1 MGISFSRRTPI
12 ATSVGQ
18 QTAARAVGKSSTRET
33 SKQFADKGRGFQS
46 QSAFNTGVPNA
57 SMSELP
63 MGIDSDPLLDGMDYD
78 LDDRACFNLY
88 RDMYHHDPVAGC
100 VVDLYSTLPFSEFTL
115 SGGES
120 RYLAPYQ
127 EVIER
132 LSFRTIFPQITVDY
146 LVTGSF
152 LGSMLFNKREKTF
165 EDLMTH
171 RADNATIKP
180 LPFVSQD
187 PIIEMTV
194 AEEIRE
200 TLRSDSP
207 RIEALRKRLGNEFI
221 DKLLNDRMELDPLS
235 TIYIPRKSFSFGSGT
250 SFFKRI
256 LPLFLIEKNLYRG
269 TLIESGK
276 RQRGIMHIQMGDG
289 DQWEAT
295 PEDLEA
301 ALELFQNADADP
313 LGAIVATRLGVMID
327 ELRQGGDF
335 WKITDIWDQTTQFK
349 MRALGVGDAFLSGDA
364 NYSCVTG
371 NSLLQ
376 TDHGLIRIGAMV
388 DHNTETQEV
397 GKPVKIDTKHAGR
410 YSPVKGKVWIY
421 SGHQDTYRI
430 ETKEKYHITGTD
442 KHPTLVFNRD
452 TGSTEWK
459 NILDIESGDLVCV
472 STRRF
477 SCKENPKLNL
487 MLLEDCTHGGQM
499 KEVNVPQTMTPELA
513 WILGAVAAEGN
524 VSEHRIT
531 LSNSDFG
538 YIDRFMD
545 NVESVFGI
553 ECSYGVKE
561 LAGKSSIIKGIATE
575 STQTHYYV
583 NINSKQ
589 IANIFDQLGSAIGSI
604 STDKHIPWSVLE
616 STEECQV
623 AFVGAYVEG
632 DGCVQSQPSRVVTTS
647 FSEEMLSEF
656 QILYTSWGIPC
667 SRKNNS
673 IQLDGKNAVNLYRK
687 IHEHLVSKVMIFDDD
702 SIDKAR
708 KLFGVP
714 AEYFISEMKK
724 RAIKS
729 NRYGTTFTTYGG
741 EVLLSGVFKGTPDK
755 RFLYD
760 AYDRGHYDHFIDCMR
775 QVHPELHEKFVE
787 LMECRYHFA
796 EVSSVSHV
804 GKEHVYDISVTDG
817 QEPAFV
823 ANGIVIHNTM
833 EGSMTVFIESI
844 RAHRDHITRCALYNK
859 VFPLVAML
867 KGLQTNRKGKIV
879 QKDNLMQ
886 GNIEDL
892 LRTQNDGSRLF
903 IPQVHWNKQLKPEG
917 DQAYMDMLTALEEK
931 GVPVPLRA
939 LAAAGGFNL
948 DTLLSQQDEDLSI
961 MKDIGKYKQKV
972 NEVKSAFG
980 GGGGD
985 DMGGGGG
992 FGGFSSMSKVL
1003 DNGQLRGFNRDFG
1016 EAQEIVGQTKTGKK
1030 KYVHNQRL
1038 ANRKANEAM
1047 NKALINLRQKPSTL
1061 THRSVTPFSPRT
1073 TGLNNIYEN

>member
-1 MGISFSRRTPI
+1 MGISFNRRTSI
-12 ATSVGQ
+12 AQNVGHH
-18 QTAARAVGKSSTRET
+18 AAQRTVGKSSTRE
-33 SKQFADKGRGFQS
+33 SSQNFAHKTRGFES
-46 QSAFNTGVPNA
+46 NSAFNTGIPNA
-57 SMSELP
+57 SMAELP
-63 MGIDSDPLLDGMDYD
+63 MSIDSDPLLDGMDYD

-115 SGGES
+115 SGAES

-152 LGSMLFNKREKTF
+152 LASMLFNKREKTF

-187 PIIEMTV
+187 PIIEMAV

-207 RIEALRKRLGNEFI
+207 RIAALRKRLGNDFI

-364 NYSCVTG
+364 NYS
-371 NSLLQ
+371 
-376 TDHGLIRIGAMV
+376 
-388 DHNTETQEV
+388 
-397 GKPVKIDTKHAGR
+397 
-410 YSPVKGKVWIY
+410 
-421 SGHQDTYRI
+421 
-430 ETKEKYHITGTD
+430 
-442 KHPTLVFNRD
+442 
-452 TGSTEWK
+452 
-459 NILDIESGDLVCV
+459 
-472 STRRF
+472 
-477 SCKENPKLNL
+477 
-487 MLLEDCTHGGQM
+487 
-499 KEVNVPQTMTPELA
+499 
-513 WILGAVAAEGN
+513 
-524 VSEHRIT
+524 
-531 LSNSDFG
+531 
-538 YIDRFMD
+538 
-545 NVESVFGI
+545 
-553 ECSYGVKE
+553 
-561 LAGKSSIIKGIATE
+561 
-575 STQTHYYV
+575 
-583 NINSKQ
+583 
-589 IANIFDQLGSAIGSI
+589 
-604 STDKHIPWSVLE
+604 
-616 STEECQV
+616 
-623 AFVGAYVEG
+623 
-632 DGCVQSQPSRVVTTS
+632 
-647 FSEEMLSEF
+647 
-656 QILYTSWGIPC
+656 
-667 SRKNNS
+667 
-673 IQLDGKNAVNLYRK
+673 
-687 IHEHLVSKVMIFDDD
+687 
-702 SIDKAR
+702 
-708 KLFGVP
+708 
-714 AEYFISEMKK
+714 
-724 RAIKS
+724 
-729 NRYGTTFTTYGG
+729 
-741 EVLLSGVFKGTPDK
+741 
-755 RFLYD
+755 
-760 AYDRGHYDHFIDCMR
+760 
-775 QVHPELHEKFVE
+775 
-787 LMECRYHFA
+787 
-796 EVSSVSHV
+796 
-804 GKEHVYDISVTDG
+804 
-817 QEPAFV
+817 
-823 ANGIVIHNTM
+823 TM

-859 VFPLVAML
+859 VFPLVSML
-867 KGLQTNRKGKIV
+867 KGLSLNSRGKIIR
-879 QKDNLMQ
+879 KDNLMQ
-886 GNIEDL
+886 GDIEDL
-892 LRTQNDGSRLF
+892 LRVQNDGSRLF
-903 IPQVHWNKQLKPEG
+903 VPQVHWNKQLKPEG

-961 MKDIGKYKQKV
+961 MKDLGKYKKKV
-972 NEVKSAFG
+972 DEVKAAYG

-985 DMGGGGG
+985 AGGDGG

-1003 DNGQLRGFNRDFG
+1003 NGGQLRGFNRDFG
-1016 EAQEIVGQTKTGKK
+1016 ESQEIVGRTKTGKK
-1030 KYVHNQRL
+1030 KLIIDQRNANQR
-1038 ANRKANEAM
+1038 ANKAI
-1047 NKALINLRQKPSTL
+1047 NKALLNLRQKPSTL
-1061 THRSVTPFSPRT
+1061 THRSTTPFSAKSR
-1073 TGLNNIYEN
+1073 GLNNVYEQ

>member
-1 MGISFSRRTPI
+1 MGISFSRRTPL
-12 ATSVGQ
+12 ASAVGKN
-18 QTAARAVGKSSTRET
+18 TAARAVGKSSTRES

-63 MGIDSDPLLDGMDYD
+63 IGIDSDPLLDGMDYD

-120 RYLAPYQ
+120 RHLAPYQ

-146 LVTGSF
+146 LVTGTF

-364 NYSCVTG
+364 NYS
-371 NSLLQ
+371 
-376 TDHGLIRIGAMV
+376 
-388 DHNTETQEV
+388 
-397 GKPVKIDTKHAGR
+397 
-410 YSPVKGKVWIY
+410 
-421 SGHQDTYRI
+421 
-430 ETKEKYHITGTD
+430 
-442 KHPTLVFNRD
+442 
-452 TGSTEWK
+452 
-459 NILDIESGDLVCV
+459 
-472 STRRF
+472 
-477 SCKENPKLNL
+477 
-487 MLLEDCTHGGQM
+487 
-499 KEVNVPQTMTPELA
+499 
-513 WILGAVAAEGN
+513 
-524 VSEHRIT
+524 
-531 LSNSDFG
+531 
-538 YIDRFMD
+538 
-545 NVESVFGI
+545 
-553 ECSYGVKE
+553 
-561 LAGKSSIIKGIATE
+561 
-575 STQTHYYV
+575 
-583 NINSKQ
+583 
-589 IANIFDQLGSAIGSI
+589 
-604 STDKHIPWSVLE
+604 
-616 STEECQV
+616 
-623 AFVGAYVEG
+623 
-632 DGCVQSQPSRVVTTS
+632 
-647 FSEEMLSEF
+647 
-656 QILYTSWGIPC
+656 
-667 SRKNNS
+667 
-673 IQLDGKNAVNLYRK
+673 
-687 IHEHLVSKVMIFDDD
+687 
-702 SIDKAR
+702 
-708 KLFGVP
+708 
-714 AEYFISEMKK
+714 
-724 RAIKS
+724 
-729 NRYGTTFTTYGG
+729 
-741 EVLLSGVFKGTPDK
+741 
-755 RFLYD
+755 
-760 AYDRGHYDHFIDCMR
+760 
-775 QVHPELHEKFVE
+775 
-787 LMECRYHFA
+787 
-796 EVSSVSHV
+796 
-804 GKEHVYDISVTDG
+804 
-817 QEPAFV
+817 
-823 ANGIVIHNTM
+823 TM

-867 KGLQTNRKGKIV
+867 KGLQTNRKGKII
-879 QKDNLMQ
+879 QKDGLMQ
-886 GNIEDL
+886 GDVEEM

-948 DTLLSQQDEDLSI
+948 DSLLGQQDEDLSI

-972 NEVKSAFG
+972 NEVKAAYG

-985 DMGGGGG
+985 DGGGGGG
-992 FGGFSSMSKVL
+992 FGGFSSMSNVL
-1003 DNGQLRGFNRDFG
+1003 DNGKLRGFNRDFG

-1061 THRSVTPFSPRT
+1061 THRSVTPYSPKT
-1073 TGLNNIYEN
+1073 TGLNNIYEL